1 MYESRH
7 IESLPFPEAESET
20 YLVDNRAHS
29 LGPRLG
35 IFLVRALG
43 AAAAAAVALVVL
55 LKIAVLA
62 HAAPPAFGRRERGLT
77 TTTT

>member
-29 LGPRLG
+29 LGPRL
-35 IFLVRALG
+35 VRALG
-43 AAAAAAVALVVL
+43 VAAAAAVALVVL